1 VAALAA
7 QVLAQRVRVLAAQR
21 ARRRHRGE
29 AEAVEAE
36 VADLDEEVLGLEVAA
51 HDEAGEGLGGG
62 VARVGDELIVVA
74 RGMADGGG
82 DGRRSSGPGLVVVGG
97 CCGVVAL
104 ELVALELI
112 TLEFAGQLVG
122 EIPPAHHLAML
133 RVDVRAEREGRQ
145 LELF

>member
-1 VAALAA
+1 MAALAA

-29 AEAVEAE
+29 AEAVAAE

-74 RGMADGGG
+74 RGIVGGG